1 MNDNYSL
8 LMKKKLRM
16 THQREIILQE
26 LCRCTGHPA
35 ADELHQR
42 VKKKL
47 PRISLATVYRNLEIL
62 AEAGAIKKIEI
73 SGRQKRFD
81 WDLHQHNHIYCVRCH
96 RVDNIKLAATAPVLR
111 PTDDRGYVISGCR
124 IEFAGLCPAC
134 QKINFVQGG
143 TSMGCAKCGPGPLS
157 AAERRVLEAV
167 AGSGA
172 ACGNKDIA
180 AACGLDAKEVSSQ
193 IAALKKKG
201 LVDSPVRCKYALT
214 QEGKKA
220 IK

>member
-1 MNDNYSL
+1 
-8 LMKKKLRM
+8 MKKKLRM

-26 LCRCTGHPA
+26 LCKCTSHPA

-81 WDLHQHNHIYCVRCH
+81 WEVQQHNHIYCIQCH
-96 RVDNIKLAATAPVLR
+96 RVDNILLEPGIEVLR
-111 PTDDRGYVISGCR
+111 PEDDRGYAITGCR
-124 IEFAGLCPAC
+124 IEFTGLCPAC
-134 QKINFVQGG
+134 QKLYSTHQGG
-143 TSMGCAKCGPGPLS
+143 TNMPCTKCKPGSLS
-157 AAERRVLEAV
+157 DSERQVLKALAA
-167 AGSGA
+167 GGI
-172 ACGNKDIA
+172 CGGKEIA
-180 AACGLDAKEVSSQ
+180 AASGLEAKEVSGQ
-193 IAALKKKG
+193 IAALKKRG
-201 LVDSPVRCKYALT
+201 YVASPVRCKYEIT

-220 IK
+220 IA